1 MSIRIKK
8 IIIIFVGLYYVYVS
22 VLAKNNIRIVSFFC
36 LFVSYQIVS
45 SKNTNRHP
53 YIYLLNYLILQ
64 IHNEYNNN
72 LVDPQSLVN
81 I

>member
-36 LFVSYQIVS
+36 LFFIVS
-45 SKNTNRHP
+45 DRVKQKHEPSPLHLSIK
-53 YIYLLNYLILQ
+53 LLILQ